1 MAVTVGNNA
10 LLLTPSAGGECVH
23 TEGGRS
29 ALIQDVVKKKK
40 EKKSPLPVCLSAW
53 QPQGHCGAQCGPLM
67 ANNQ

>member
-40 EKKSPLPVCLSAW
+40 EKKKVLCQCVYLLGNHRGIVGHSAA
-53 QPQGHCGAQCGPLM
+53 P
-67 ANNQ
+67 